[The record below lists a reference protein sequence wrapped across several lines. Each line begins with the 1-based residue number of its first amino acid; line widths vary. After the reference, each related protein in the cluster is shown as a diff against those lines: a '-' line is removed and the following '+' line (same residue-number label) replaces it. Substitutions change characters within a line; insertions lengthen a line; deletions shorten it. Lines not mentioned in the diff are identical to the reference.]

1 MPPLHETETS
11 PVSETD
17 VPEVSSPGPDAASS
31 EAAPDVKVEETAAPS
46 LLDVIT
52 DVVQPKAE
60 DAPAEASSAEGTEE
74 ADPLKDEGA
83 AAEAED
89 PENFENEP
97 FGRHPRFQRVL
108 SERASFKAKAEELR
122 APAEN
127 YGKIETF
134 LKQNDISNEEMVDL
148 FKVAALAKADPSEA
162 LKVLQPLLSDLY
174 ERTGAFLPDD
184 LRTDV
189 EEGKITEERGR
200 ELARERARSRELE
213 RQADRERERADTVTQ
228 ATEAERR
235 AEALG
240 SAYSDWENARKV
252 KDPDFADKEDLIAD
266 RCRVLIAE
274 KGQPATAAE
283 MTGILDQAYTDVTA
297 RLRKMIPAREEVK
310 PAPRSGSPSATAAP
324 QSLKEA
330 IALAAAQGR

>member
-1 MPPLHETETS
+1 MQLHDTEAS

-17 VPEVSSPGPDAASS
+17 VPEVSSPGPDATSS
-31 EAAPDVKVEETAAPS
+31 EVAADVKVEETAAPT

-60 DAPAEASSAEGTEE
+60 DTPAEASSAKGTEE
-74 ADPLKDEGA
+74 PGPEKVEGA

-89 PENFENEP
+89 PENFDAEP

-108 SERASFKAKAEELR
+108 SERASFKAQVETLR

-127 YGKIETF
+127 YTKIETF
-134 LKQNDISNEEMVDL
+134 LAQNDISNEEMVDL
-148 FKVAALAKADPSEA
+148 FKVAALAKADPGEA
-162 LKVLQPLLSDLY
+162 LKALQPLLSDLY

-213 RQADRERERADTVTQ
+213 SQNTRMRERDAVVSQETQ
-228 ATEAERR
+228 AEQRSA
-235 AEALG
+235 ALG
-240 SAYSDWENARKV
+240 TAYADWESARKA

-266 RCRVLIAE
+266 RCRAIIAAN
-274 KGQPATAAE
+274 GQPATAAE

-297 RLRKMIPAREEVK
+297 RLRKMIPAREEIR
-310 PAPRSGSPSATAAP
+310 PAPRPSSPNATAQP
-324 QSLKEA
+324 QSLREA

>member
-1 MPPLHETETS
+1 MLTHNTETS

-17 VPEVSSPGPDAASS
+17 VPEVSSPGPEAASP
-31 EAAPDVKVEETAAPS
+31 EVAADVKGEEPAQPT

-52 DVVQPKAE
+52 DVVKPKPAE
-60 DAPAEASSAEGTEE
+60 TQAEASSAEGTEE
-74 ADPLKDEGA
+74 PGSVEAKGA
-83 AAEAED
+83 AAKAED
-89 PENFENEP
+89 PENFDSEP
-97 FGRHPRFQRVL
+97 FGRHPRFQQVL
-108 SERASFKAKAEELR
+108 SDRNSLKTKVEELR
-122 APAEN
+122 APAES
-127 YGKIETF
+127 YTKIEAF
-134 LKQNDISNEEMVDL
+134 LAQNDISNEEMVDL
-148 FKVAALAKADPSEA
+148 FKVAALAKADPNEA
-162 LKVLQPLLSDLY
+162 LKALQPLLSDLY

-213 RQADRERERADTVTQ
+213 SQNTRMRERDAVVSQETQ
-228 ATEAERR
+228 AEQRSA
-235 AEALG
+235 ALG
-240 SAYSDWENARKV
+240 TAYADWESARKA

-266 RCRVLIAE
+266 RCRAIIAA

-297 RLRKMIPAREEVK
+297 RLRKMIPAREEIR
-310 PAPRSGSPSATAAP
+310 PAARSGSPNATAQP
-324 QSLKEA
+324 KSLKEA